1 MNRCGVERNDCCR
14 KSYISRLSDFI
25 NTHRTLRSIIDVIIV
40 CAYIAFIMLFFGIW
54 MEGNDD
60 NTMAYISSGHITE
73 SPSPYLYFS
82 NVILGSIISSCYKVS
97 HGIPWYGIIQM
108 IFIFA
113 LLFFSINS
121 IEQRCESI
129 ISYCTVMLLS
139 GVNLLT
145 AMKMFAFVQFT
156 TLSALMAIAGYVCLT
171 MYKKKSHKIISFVLL
186 ELFAYLVRRASMLM
200 IQPIGYTYFVVVTL
214 WLIFK
219 DVDKENVKK
228 KIREFLLTV
237 GTVFAAVLVIAG
249 IPRAVD
255 RYVYSDE
262 KWINS
267 RIIEDFRCQTSDF
280 YYMPDYDEVADI
292 LEKYNVNKYEYEAM
306 KSTRMIEIDKF
317 VEPAKEISAYLKS
330 SDNKEKNDIS
340 IMKMLLWVHGYSLA
354 GHWNIALLIV
364 LLLMALVLSDRPK
377 TLITVATYFI
387 GKTVTW
393 GYIFFRQRI
402 VERVMEPLYF
412 SETVFLLC
420 MIMMV
425 GCLFY
430 TKENMRTRIAQIASF
445 VICLIYALLGILTG
459 KEKYSEC
466 KIQSNICE
474 VFYSLEREVTDY
486 CNRQSD
492 RTFLIS
498 GEMTIYWKYP
508 LISTAYSAK
517 DNYTFLGGWF
527 CPAPMAQKYI
537 EEFIDDDKVYLVL
550 TSDIMYEEA
559 ECDILNYCEEY
570 FGVTPEFEEM
580 INTSIGEY
588 AKVYRIK

>member
-228 KIREFLLTV
+228 KIREFLLTS

-267 RIIEDFRCQTSDF
+267 RIIEDFRCQT
-280 YYMPDYDEVADI
+280 
-292 LEKYNVNKYEYEAM
+292 
-306 KSTRMIEIDKF
+306 
-317 VEPAKEISAYLKS
+317 
-330 SDNKEKNDIS
+330 
-340 IMKMLLWVHGYSLA
+340 
-354 GHWNIALLIV
+354 
-364 LLLMALVLSDRPK
+364 
-377 TLITVATYFI
+377 
-387 GKTVTW
+387 
-393 GYIFFRQRI
+393 
-402 VERVMEPLYF
+402 
-412 SETVFLLC
+412 
-420 MIMMV
+420 
-425 GCLFY
+425 
-430 TKENMRTRIAQIASF
+430 
-445 VICLIYALLGILTG
+445 
-459 KEKYSEC
+459 
-466 KIQSNICE
+466 
-474 VFYSLEREVTDY
+474 
-486 CNRQSD
+486 
-492 RTFLIS
+492 
-498 GEMTIYWKYP
+498 
-508 LISTAYSAK
+508 
-517 DNYTFLGGWF
+517 
-527 CPAPMAQKYI
+527 
-537 EEFIDDDKVYLVL
+537 
-550 TSDIMYEEA
+550 
-559 ECDILNYCEEY
+559 
-570 FGVTPEFEEM
+570 
-580 INTSIGEY
+580 
-588 AKVYRIK
+588 